1 MLLIIKGRCVFDKLL
16 SHVVSRYNGC
26 MDIVFYNNGWMLFNS
41 ELALLAVLFGFLFL
55 YFKKGFL
62 HYFFGLLWLLFLP
75 NTIYM
80 ITDMIH
86 LLRQWGR
93 VNETIKV
100 ILLVQYF
107 LLEVVCFAT
116 YLYGMIPFEK
126 LLLKWRLRDNQKIWM
141 IIAFNFLI
149 SFGMVL
155 GRIERI
161 NSWDVFVNPVSVLY
175 SAYITMT
182 SSFHLL
188 LFVLFGLFTNLFYFL
203 FRDYMIRIAHIV
215 RKKKS

>member
-1 MLLIIKGRCVFDKLL
+1 
-16 SHVVSRYNGC
+16 
-26 MDIVFYNNGWMLFNS
+26 MLFNS
-41 ELALLAVLFGFLFL
+41 ELALLAVLFGMLFL

-62 HYFFGLLWLLFLP
+62 HYFFGVLWLLFLP

-93 VNETIKV
+93 VDDSIKV

-116 YLYGMIPFEK
+116 YLYGMVPFEK
-126 LLLKWRLRDNQKIWM
+126 QLLKRKLNERQKIM
-141 IIAFNFLI
+141 LIIAFNFLI
-149 SFGMVL
+149 AFGMVL

-161 NSWDVFVNPVSVLY
+161 NSWDVFVNPMSVLY
-175 SAYITMT
+175 SAYITLT
-182 SSFHLL
+182 SHFHLM
-188 LFVLFGLFTNLFYFL
+188 LFVLFGLFTNFFYFL
-203 FRDYMIRIAHIV
+203 FRDHMISVAHIV
-215 RKKKS
+215 RRGKKIEK

>member
-1 MLLIIKGRCVFDKLL
+1 
-16 SHVVSRYNGC
+16 
-26 MDIVFYNNGWMLFNS
+26 MLFNS
-41 ELALLAVLFGFLFL
+41 ELALMAVLFGFLFL
-55 YFKKGFL
+55 YYKKGFF

-93 VNETIKV
+93 VDEQIKV
-100 ILLVQYF
+100 VLLVQYF

-126 LLLKWRLRDNQKIWM
+126 LLLKWRLREDQKVWM

-149 SFGMVL
+149 AFGMVL

-161 NSWDVFVNPVSVLY
+161 NSWDVFVAPMNVIY
-175 SAYITMT
+175 SAYNTLT
-182 SSFHLL
+182 SPFHLF
-188 LFVLFGLFTNLFYFL
+188 LFLLFGLFTNLFYFL
-203 FRDYMIRIAHIV
+203 FRDHMIRIAHIV
-215 RKKKS
+215 RRRKTKRVEEK